1 MTSTAPP
8 DVFAG
13 TLGADRV
20 ETADLARYEVDG
32 LRPSCAVTPRSPEE
46 AARALAAA
54 NGAGLAV
61 IPFGAG
67 TMMGFGNIPARYDV
81 ALDLRGLQRVIEY
94 TPEDLTVTVE
104 AGLRLSD
111 VNALLAK
118 RGQFLPFDPPCGDHA
133 TIGGIVA
140 TNVAGPSRHQYD
152 APRDRLIGITVALA
166 DGRLTKAGGRVVK
179 NVAGYDLCKLY
190 CGSMGTLGVI
200 VAATFKVAPLPREE
214 AAWVAALPS
223 ARDAFAVGFTALAR
237 PLALRA
243 LEVISP
249 ALAVSAGLERA
260 WSVVAWCAGEPA
272 AVARSLRELDGLARG
287 KALRDI
293 DARRLTS
300 WPADWA
306 AVVLR
311 LSLLPSDIEEALE
324 DLPETAIA
332 AVTLAHGVAR
342 VGLHADHPELRARV
356 ERLGGTWAFERAPLD
371 RKRALDVWGPPPPA
385 FAVMERL
392 KREFDPR
399 GTLSPGRFVA
409 RL

>member
-1 MTSTAPP
+1 MTSTAPA
-8 DVFAG
+8 DVFSGA
-13 TLGADRV
+13 LGADRI

-111 VNALLAK
+111 VNALLTE

-140 TNVAGPSRHQYD
+140 TNAAGPSRHQYD
-152 APRDRLIGITVALA
+152 VPRDRLIGVTVALA

-214 AAWVAALPS
+214 AVWVAPLPS
-223 ARDAFAVGFTALAR
+223 VRDAFAVGFAALGR

-243 LEVISP
+243 LELISP
-249 ALAVSAGLERA
+249 PLAVSAGLKRA

-272 AVARSLRELDGLARG
+272 AVARSLRELDSLAQG
-287 KALRDI
+287 KARRDL

-300 WPADWA
+300 WPADSA

-311 LSLLPSDIEEALE
+311 LSLLPSDVQEALE
-324 DLPETAIA
+324 GLPETAKA
-332 AVTLAHGVAR
+332 SVTLAHGVAR
-342 VGLHADHPELRARV
+342 VGLDADHPELRARV
-356 ERLGGTWAFERAPLD
+356 ERLGGTWALERAPLD
-371 RKRALDVWGPPPPA
+371 LKRALDVWGPPPPA

-399 GTLSPGRFVA
+399 GTLSPGRFVG

>member
-1 MTSTAPP
+1 MTSPAPP

-13 TLGADRV
+13 ALGADRV

-32 LRPSCAVTPRSPEE
+32 LLPSCAVTPRSPEE

-61 IPFGAG
+61 IPFGGG
-67 TMMGFGNIPARYDV
+67 TMMDFGNIPVRYDV
-81 ALDLRGLQRVIEY
+81 ALDLRGLQRVVEY

-111 VNALLAK
+111 VNALLAE
-118 RGQFLPFDPPCGDHA
+118 RGQFLPFDPPYGEDA

-140 TNVAGPSRHQYD
+140 TNAAGLSRHQYD
-152 APRDRLIGITVALA
+152 APRDRLIGVTVALA

-200 VAATFKVAPLPREE
+200 VAATFKVAPLPRQE
-214 AAWVAALPS
+214 AVWVAAFPS
-223 ARDAFAVGFTALAR
+223 ARDAFAVGFTALAQ

-249 ALAVSAGLERA
+249 ALAASGGLERA
-260 WSVVAWCAGEPA
+260 WSVVAWCAGETA
-272 AVARSLRELDGLARG
+272 AVARSLRELDSIARG
-287 KALRDI
+287 KARRHT

-300 WPADWA
+300 WPADSA

-311 LSLLPSDIEEALE
+311 LSLLPSDVEKAIQ
-324 DLPETAIA
+324 DLPDTAMA

-342 VGLHADHPELRARV
+342 VGLDADHPELRARV
-356 ERLGGTWAFERAPLD
+356 ERLGGTWAFERASLD
-371 RKRALDVWGPPPPA
+371 LKRTLDVWGPAPPA
-385 FAVMERL
+385 LAVMEHL
-392 KREFDPR
+392 KREFDAR
-399 GTLSPGRFVA
+399 GTLSPGRFVG